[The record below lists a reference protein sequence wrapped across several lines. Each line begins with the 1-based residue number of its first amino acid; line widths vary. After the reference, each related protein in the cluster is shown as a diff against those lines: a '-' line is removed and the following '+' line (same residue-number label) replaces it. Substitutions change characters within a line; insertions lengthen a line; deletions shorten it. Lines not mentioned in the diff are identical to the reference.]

1 MSSFL
6 YYIPK
11 LAGLNDEGLKRAG
24 LFERIGPSRDVT
36 PSQIQGPDKGR
47 GILFRDA
54 AGGPFRERLLF
65 NADAQVWRREVIRD
79 HKILTPEEP
88 PAYWVG
94 FWKSNP
100 PGPENLRRYAAE
112 EMFEGY
118 ETELGDGRKWVVP
131 RGRIFD
137 KAAMGFQTP
146 WPSKFGF
153 DDDGNL
159 TRSIS
164 QNFRE
169 HEEILKL
176 SIAASEPMRTD
187 DFDLLAA
194 RILGINY
201 RISEN
206 EVIALNLLDTH
217 TSRQTIHAYLDY
229 FAILEQLEAEKK
241 SQVGMEPGNT
251 DATDAGREG

>member
-1 MSSFL
+1 MSFFL

-24 LFERIGPSRDVT
+24 LFERIGPSRDVS

-54 AGGPFRERLLF
+54 AGGPFREPLVY
-65 NADAQVWRREVIRD
+65 NTDAQVWRREVIRN
-79 HKILTPEEP
+79 HKILTLEEP